1 MFLCWSMWTSE
12 AAAGGEASVAALSW
26 GEGRVYSQADFFVD
40 ARNSISFPRSS
51 AWPSHSH
58 PHWQRM
64 ESHNRAFLRSALHTA
79 HDLIHMIFPHSEP
92 DRGSTT
98 TSRALVLRSL
108 SRFAPPHP
116 PLSCQLAQDRYT
128 IRTSSDARLRPVR
141 EKDTLF

>member
-1 MFLCWSMWTSE
+1 VRLPWQP
-12 AAAGGEASVAALSW
+12 SW